1 LERGAGSNR
10 RATWDQ
16 SAVTQADLGG
26 RGAAQH
32 AQSRA
37 TTAALRTTNL
47 REPKLASLA
56 PILKPAVTWAEKNGI
71 FFAFV
76 LLCAFFALSDST
88 FYQWSNLSLILLQ
101 ISVVGIIAVPQ
112 AMLILTGNVDLA
124 VGSVMVLAAMV
135 FGSLMKSDVPLGLAV
150 AAALA
155 VAIGWGV
162 VTGLL
167 VAYLGLSPIVVTL
180 GGLAGA
186 RGLAEL
192 ISYAQTTY
200 DFGPAFAKL
209 GNGRWFALKFP
220 VYLLIITFA
229 IGFLVWF
236 FMPYGRRMTA
246 VGADRAAAHAM
257 GVPVRKIVLTLYVCS
272 GMAAGLA
279 GLIVTS
285 QVDAATLSIGQGMEL
300 RVITAVM
307 LGGVAFTGG
316 RGSLL
321 GVLFGVGFI
330 GVLTNGL
337 ILLNINQFWS
347 NVVIGLAL
355 VAAAALDVLYRRL
368 ESMAILTPDEDIDVM
383 DDEVDEVEA

>member
-1 LERGAGSNR
+1 M
-10 RATWDQ
+10 
-16 SAVTQADLGG
+16 
-26 RGAAQH
+26 
-32 AQSRA
+32 
-37 TTAALRTTNL
+37 TNM
-47 REPKLASLA
+47 REPRLASLA
-56 PILKPAVTWAEKNGI
+56 PILRPAVSWAEKNGI

-101 ISVVGIIAVPQ
+101 ISVVGIVAVPQ

-135 FGSLMKSDVPLGLAV
+135 FGSLMKSDVPLGLAI
-150 AAALA
+150 AAAIGVA
-155 VAIGWGV
+155 VAWGF

-200 DFGPAFAKL
+200 DFGPTFAKL
-209 GNGRWFALKFP
+209 GNGRWFELKVP

-236 FMPYGRRMTA
+236 FMPHGRHMTA
-246 VGADRAAAHAM
+246 VGADRSAAHAM
-257 GVPVRKIVLTLYVCS
+257 GVPVRRIVLTLYVCS
-272 GMAAGLA
+272 GIAAGLA

-316 RGSLL
+316 RGSLV

-355 VAAAALDVLYRRL
+355 VAAAGLDVLYRRL
-368 ESMAILTPDEDIDVM
+368 ESMAILTPDEDVDVV
-383 DDEVDEVEA
+383 DEEVDEVEA

>member
-1 LERGAGSNR
+1 M
-10 RATWDQ
+10 
-16 SAVTQADLGG
+16 
-26 RGAAQH
+26 
-32 AQSRA
+32 
-37 TTAALRTTNL
+37 
-47 REPKLASLA
+47 
-56 PILKPAVTWAEKNGI
+56 TWAEKNGI

-150 AAALA
+150 AAAMA

-236 FMPYGRRMTA
+236 FMPHGRRMTA

-368 ESMAILTPDEDIDVM
+368 ESMAILTPDEDIDVV